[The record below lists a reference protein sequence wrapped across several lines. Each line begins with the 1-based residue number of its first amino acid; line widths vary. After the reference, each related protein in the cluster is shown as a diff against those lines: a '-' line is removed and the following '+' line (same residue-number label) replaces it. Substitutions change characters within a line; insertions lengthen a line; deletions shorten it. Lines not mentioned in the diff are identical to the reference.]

1 LARAGAAIG
10 VKNFFLEV
18 HPDPDVAPSDGPNMI
33 RLDDFEEVINDID
46 RYSYTG

>member
-1 LARAGAAIG
+1 
-10 VKNFFLEV
+10 LEV